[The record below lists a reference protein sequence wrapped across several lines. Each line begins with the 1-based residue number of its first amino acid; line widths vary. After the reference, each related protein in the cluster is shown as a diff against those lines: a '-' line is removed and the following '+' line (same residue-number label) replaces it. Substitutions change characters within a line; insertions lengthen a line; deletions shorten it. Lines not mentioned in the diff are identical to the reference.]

1 VSKQKVVVRMTSN
14 DGKENSLVLTFD
26 DSGKFVNS
34 NVVKGSNAHTVY
46 YVTGCKTS
54 DDLILIEQVSTL

>member
-1 VSKQKVVVRMTSN
+1 MTSN